1 MVLHDGAVVERGRT
15 AEVLQHPQDPYTIDL
30 LDAVPNPR
38 RALAE
43 GRL

>member
-1 MVLHDGAVVERGRT
+1 VVERGHT
-15 AEVLQHPQDPYTIDL
+15 AEVLQNPQDPYTIAL

-38 RALAE
+38 RTLAE